1 MRPLTLITAAVA
13 ALACAGSA
21 SASIPE
27 SGYVVFKESRLT
39 SVTEVRAKGTGS
51 VVYSSTSL
59 SGEKHGAEACNDRSY
74 AFAGPKWKAF
84 EPYHV
89 NTASTPSHI
98 GQKATL
104 ADLKAAHEAWEAPFT
119 TDCKTPKG
127 TAPYVAEYA
136 GATKKL
142 ASLATDLG
150 ADGQNTVA
158 FQSLAGSVCD
168 GATACVVLLYE
179 KKTILEADMALERDL
194 TRYGYKDYWTTDDRT
209 WWNETGGRW
218 SVSDVATHEFGH
230 FAGLDHVGESPELT
244 MFPFVH
250 DGAQTLGLGDMLGI
264 LARY

>member
-1 MRPLTLITAAVA
+1 MHLLTLLTAAVA
-13 ALACAGSA
+13 ALACAVPA
-21 SASIPE
+21 SASIPD

-39 SVTEVRAKGTGS
+39 SVTEVRAKGTGN

-59 SGEKHGAEACNDRSY
+59 AGGDAGADACSDRSY
-74 AFAGPKWKAF
+74 VFSGPKWRSF

-89 NTASTPSHI
+89 NMTFTPSHI
-98 GQKATL
+98 GQKAAL
-104 ADLKAAHEAWEAPFT
+104 ADLKAAHEAWEAPFV

-127 TAPYVAEYA
+127 TAAYVAQYA
-136 GATKKL
+136 GTTKKL

-150 ADGQNTVA
+150 ADGQNAVA

-179 KKTILEADMALERDL
+179 KKTIVEADMALERDL

-209 WWNETGGRW
+209 WWNESGGRW

-230 FAGLDHVGESPELT
+230 FAGLDHVPGSPELS

-264 LARY
+264 LGRY